1 MASARVAIAPVV
13 IAIDTNLL
21 VYAHRS
27 GVPEHRRA
35 RQALERAAN
44 DTAGWGISLPVLG
57 EFWSIV
63 THSKASGGPSTAA
76 QAASFIRALV
86 TGGEM
91 RIWMPGASFAED
103 LLQRAVNLSVSG
115 ARIFDL
121 QIALIAA
128 DHGAREIWTHDPNFV
143 RLPGI
148 LVRNPL

>member
-1 MASARVAIAPVV
+1 M

-35 RQALERAAN
+35 RGALERAAGEPS
-44 DTAGWGISLPVLG
+44 GWGISLPVLA

-63 THSKASGGPSTAA
+63 THPNSVGGPSTGT

-86 TGGEM
+86 AQGEM
-91 RIWMPGASFAED
+91 MIWTPDADFAD
-103 LLQRAVNLSVSG
+103 RLLKRAAQISLSG

-121 QIALIAA
+121 QIALIASEN
-128 DHGAREIWTHDPNFV
+128 GAREIWTHDRNF
-143 RLPGI
+143 LQLAGMKI
-148 LVRNPL
+148 HDPL